1 MDLVVT
7 DYSRHPNTTAIDITV
22 SCPMLQSHA
31 AAAARDAA
39 ALFAARAAEK
49 NNKHLAGSIAQERAF
64 LPIVFSTLGGIG
76 PPEALHYLDAFF
88 AESYA
93 AERAATG
100 TTRHTAHLR
109 TSFLQ
114 SLLATLTSA
123 TADMASRLT
132 HAAAA
137 APAAPDDAAA
147 APDATVAPAAPA
159 DAPVTAAAPA
169 DAAVA
174 PADTDAR

>member
-1 MDLVVT
+1 
-7 DYSRHPNTTAIDITV
+7 
-22 SCPMLQSHA
+22 MLQSHA
-31 AAAARDAA
+31 TAAARDPT
-39 ALFAARAAEK
+39 ALFATRAAEK

-109 TSFLQ
+109 TTFLQ
-114 SLLATLTSA
+114 SLLATLASA

-137 APAAPDDAAA
+137 APAVPDDAAA
-147 APDATVAPAAPA
+147 AD
-159 DAPVTAAAPA
+159 AAAVTPATPA
-169 DAAVA
+169 DAAVVAAA
-174 PADTDAR
+174 PAAATV